1 MFQRIL
7 VPLDGSEGA
16 KRAIPVAARIARTSG
31 ASIVFIRVVPAPA
44 NVGTFGVGVHETVAV
59 QPEVEA
65 TEKDLADAAS
75 YLEEIKTAYAGELA
89 GLNTE
94 IDVATGATSP
104 TIFLAARDEYVDLIV
119 MCSHG
124 ETGLK
129 RWVLGSVAHEAVR
142 HSPVPVLVLNEH
154 EMVPFA
160 TEASHPLRVLVALDG
175 SALAETALE
184 PAAQLIAALAPPAQS
199 EVHLLRVVDLP
210 SAYGK
215 LKSQAYISDSM
226 QEEARQEAEKY
237 VKVVTDRLREGPF
250 AAFKLNITSSVAVS
264 TDVAGT
270 IIKQAEK
277 ARGAKPSACFDMIAI
292 ATHGRGG
299 LRRLVMGSVTE
310 HILGATRLPLLI
322 VRPREV
328 ETTDEKSGETAQ
340 VEVKRGRDTNMGRA
354 AVRREPVSDAT
365 VNYVLSIVSEEGY
378 TPG

>member
-7 VPLDGSEGA
+7 VPLDGSEGSE
-16 KRAIPVAARIARTSG
+16 RAIPVAARIARTSG

-44 NVGTFGVGVHETVAV
+44 TFGTFGGGLHGTVAV
-59 QPEVEA
+59 EPEIEV

-75 YLEEIKTAYAGELA
+75 YLETITTAYAGDLA

-124 ETGLK
+124 ETGLQ

-154 EMVPFA
+154 GKVPFA
-160 TEASHPLRVLVALDG
+160 PDATHPLRVLVALDG

-184 PAAQLIAALAPPAQS
+184 PAAQLIAALGPSAQS
-199 EVHLLRVVDLP
+199 EVQLLRVVDLP

-226 QEEARQEAEKY
+226 QEEARKEAEKY
-237 VKVVTDRLREGPF
+237 VKALADQLREGPF
-250 AAFKLNITSSVAVS
+250 AAFKLNVTSSVAVS
-264 TDVAGT
+264 TDVART
-270 IIKQAEK
+270 IIKQTEQAEGAEGS
-277 ARGAKPSACFDMIAI
+277 ARFDVIAI

-310 HILGATRLPLLI
+310 HIPGATRLPLLI
-322 VRPREV
+322 VRPREDETAGKESGEATKVEVTEV
-328 ETTDEKSGETAQ
+328 ETQTWVG
-340 VEVKRGRDTNMGRA
+340 
-354 AVRREPVSDAT
+354 
-365 VNYVLSIVSEEGY
+365 LL
-378 TPG
+378 

>member
-16 KRAIPVAARIARTSG
+16 ERAIPVAARIARTSG
-31 ASIVFIRVVPAPA
+31 ASIVFIRVVPPPA
-44 NVGTFGVGVHETVAV
+44 WVGAFGVGVHGTVAV
-59 QPEVEA
+59 QPKVEA
-65 TEKDLADAAS
+65 TEKDLADATT
-75 YLEEIKTAYAGELA
+75 YLEAITTAYAGDLV

-94 IDVATGATSP
+94 IDVATGVASP
-104 TIFLAARDEYVDLIV
+104 TIFSSARDEYVDLIV

-129 RWVLGSVAHEAVR
+129 RWVLGSVAQQAVR

-154 EMVPFA
+154 GMVSSAPEA
-160 TEASHPLRVLVALDG
+160 THPLRALVALDG

-184 PAAQLIAALAPPAQS
+184 PAAQLIAALSGSAEG

-215 LKSQAYISDSM
+215 MKSQAYISDSM
-226 QEEARQEAEKY
+226 QEEARQEAEQY
-237 VKVVTDRLREGPF
+237 VKAVTDRLHEGPF
-250 AAFKLNITSSVAVS
+250 AAFKLNITSSVVVS

-270 IIKQAEK
+270 IIKQAEQ
-277 ARGAKPSACFDMIAI
+277 AKSAERSTRFDMIAL
-292 ATHGRGG
+292 ATHGHGG

-328 ETTDEKSGETAQ
+328 ETAGDESGSTSQ
-340 VEVKRGRDTNMGRA
+340 VEGTEVEIQTWAGI
-354 AVRREPVSDAT
+354 
-365 VNYVLSIVSEEGY
+365 L
-378 TPG
+378 